1 MEIKDK
7 GLAISCYVSSG
18 DVDVEPA
25 LLELGSVL
33 NEIARY
39 VATQQAQTPCA
50 TRKPVT
56 DDDELRGKQSSRLKG
71 DTDVSR
77 S

>member
-1 MEIKDK
+1 MKIKDK
-7 GLAISCYVSSG
+7 RQVTVCSVASRE
-18 DVDVEPA
+18 VDVEA
-25 LLELGSVL
+25 TLLELGSVL
-33 NEIARY
+33 NEIARD
-39 VATQQAQTPCA
+39 VATQQARTPCA